1 MVPEYLLKRG
11 APGKRGE
18 KEGRGRG
25 KKKGKKK
32 KKKGKGG
39 TFPRDH
45 WHCRPGTQFES
56 LECFFFSRTYL
67 DLEKE
72 DTRCDVTMA
81 DQHRGERA
89 QARKVIEYV
98 SGGLGS

>member
-32 KKKGKGG
+32 KKGKGG
-39 TFPRDH
+39 DFSPGPL
-45 WHCRPGTQFES
+45 PGTQFES
-56 LECFFFSRTYL
+56 LECFFFRAL

-89 QARKVIEYV
+89 QARKVLEYV